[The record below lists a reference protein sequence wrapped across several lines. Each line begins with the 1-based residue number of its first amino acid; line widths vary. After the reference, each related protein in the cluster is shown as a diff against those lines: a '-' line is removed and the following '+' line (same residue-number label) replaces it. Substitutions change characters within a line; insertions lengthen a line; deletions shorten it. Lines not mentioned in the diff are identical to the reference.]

1 MSPSTSGEEHRV
13 RKALP
18 TLLEV
23 AFVSVFVAGVALIY
37 LPAGLM
43 VAGVLGVLAVERRP
57 K

>member
-1 MSPSTSGEEHRV
+1 M